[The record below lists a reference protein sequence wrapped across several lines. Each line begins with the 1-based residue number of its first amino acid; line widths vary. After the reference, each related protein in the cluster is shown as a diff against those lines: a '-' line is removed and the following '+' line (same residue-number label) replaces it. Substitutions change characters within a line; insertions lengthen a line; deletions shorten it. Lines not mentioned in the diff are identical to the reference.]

1 MPNAESSKRGGKPF
15 PWRCP
20 ECGKKGTVR
29 PATVRYRTR
38 IKHDGRLYEVE
49 VPKLRVP
56 RCSDCGELIFDNG
69 ADEQIVRALRE
80 QLGLLAAE
88 QIRNNRE
95 SLRLTQREMADQLA
109 VAVETISR
117 WETGALTQSRSMDRY
132 LRVYF
137 GIPAVR
143 TALSQPSV
151 LSALGTRVD
160 GLSG

>member
-1 MPNAESSKRGGKPF
+1 
-15 PWRCP
+15 
-20 ECGKKGTVR
+20 VR
-29 PATVRYRTR
+29 PATVRYSTR
-38 IKHDGRLYEVE
+38 IKHDGRLYEVD

-56 RCSDCGELIFDNG
+56 RCADCGELVFDND
-69 ADEQIVRALRE
+69 ADEQIAQALRE
-80 QLGLLAAE
+80 QLGLLAAD

-95 SLRLTQREMADQLA
+95 ALRLTQRELADQLA

-143 TALSQPSV
+143 TALAQPSA
-151 LSALGTRVD
+151 LSALGTHVED
-160 GLSG
+160 VSG